1 MRNAFFLD
9 FNTPARKVLM
19 AFRAMK
25 VIIPEYTCMI
35 FYRELPNSSYR
46 FRSAT
51 EFHACIACIQTSVS
65 ACNPV
70 GRQLEGRQKGK
81 LTLPD
86 IKSLDP
92 ATKPIYLTV

>member
-1 MRNAFFLD
+1 
-9 FNTPARKVLM
+9 
-19 AFRAMK
+19 
-25 VIIPEYTCMI
+25 MI
-35 FYRELPNSSYR
+35 FYRRKLSNSSYR

-51 EFHACIACIQTSVS
+51 EFHACIHVACIQTSVS

-70 GRQLEGRQKGK
+70 GRQLEGREKGK